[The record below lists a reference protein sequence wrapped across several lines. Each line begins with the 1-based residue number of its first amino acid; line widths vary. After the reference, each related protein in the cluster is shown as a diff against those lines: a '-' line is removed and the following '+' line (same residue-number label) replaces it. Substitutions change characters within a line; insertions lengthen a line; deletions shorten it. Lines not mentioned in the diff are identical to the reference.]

1 MNVKKHYIY
10 NDNFTLNVLDLN
22 QIELAT
28 DEDKAF
34 ALDYWA
40 RLFRAKTW
48 EELKMMAQNNTVF
61 KEARETLYK
70 LNQDDEMRYLCEMR
84 EEGQRIMRT
93 YQSLIKQGEN
103 KLAQKDAELAQKNAE
118 LAQNATALAEKDA
131 VIAALQEQLK
141 ALQK

>member
-141 ALQK
+141 VLQK